1 MTITPSPGG
10 LVDLESLACAEA
22 LARTLH
28 FQRAAKSRALSA
40 PAFGRRIQL
49 LEEQLGR
56 PLFQRTTRRVQLA
69 DGAEEILV
77 RARKLLEDAAALAS
91 GASQAHRAVDIVI
104 GTRHELGMSFLMPA
118 RAHIARA
125 LPGVRTHVFFGSTHE
140 LEGAVASL
148 RAHAAITSRLPAS
161 LAFDAEPIHREDYEL
176 VASPRAPEV
185 ARVRTLEGLAQHTLL
200 DIDDTLPLAS
210 YLFRAAGALRFASVT
225 TLGTIEAVRF
235 AARAGEGVAVLPRY
249 FVADDLKRKHLVRVS
264 ARAALAHD
272 FFRLVFRRD
281 APERSTLARIAN
293 VLRSLKLR

>member
-1 MTITPSPGG
+1 MMNPSPNA
-10 LVDLESLACAEA
+10 LPDLESLACAEA

-28 FQRAAKSRALSA
+28 FQKAARSRALSA

-69 DGAEEILV
+69 DGAEQILV

-91 GASQAHRAVDIVI
+91 GAASPRGTVDIVI
-104 GTRHELGMSFLMPA
+104 GTRHELGMSFLLPA
-118 RAHIARA
+118 RAEIHRA

-140 LEGAVASL
+140 LDGAVASL
-148 RAHAAITSRLPAS
+148 RVHAAVTSRLPAS
-161 LAFDAEPIHREDYEL
+161 LALDAEPLHREDYEL
-176 VASPRAPEV
+176 VASPRVLA
-185 ARVRTLEGLAQHTLL
+185 ADRVRALDDLARHALL

-210 YLFRAAGALRFASVT
+210 YLFRASGALRFASVT
-225 TLGTIEAVRF
+225 TLGTIEAVRY

-249 FVADDLKRKHLVRVS
+249 FVADDLKKKQLVRVS
-264 ARAALAHD
+264 ARAELAHD

-293 VLRSLKLR
+293 VLRTLKLR